1 MNNNNTIHS
10 TGGSNGNPN
19 GNTAFTDTGWKG
31 GKIGRSSKALRF
43 SSSAPCLI
51 APPLIFTS
59 SAPQSLRSRNTV
71 GYASGAGSMLAN
83 VTTNLL
89 TVFRGC
95 EASFQYDRSLN
106 PRRVLTKPSQP
117 VYNNG
122 HDNEK
127 WDYILY
133 VNDIIGEEEGRKF
146 LVLDLL
152 GHGTFG
158 QVAKCQNVKT
168 RELLAVKVIKN
179 QPAYFNQSM
188 MEVTVLE
195 LLNNTHDQED
205 VHHLV
210 RMRDTFIFRNHLCIV
225 VELLSLNLYELIKQ
239 NGYRGFSISLIRIFL
254 AQTLDALQV
263 LKDAKIVHC
272 DLKPENILLR
282 SVDSPAI
289 KVIDFGSACHENQTL
304 YTYIQSR
311 FYRSPE
317 VLMGLP
323 YSAAIDMW
331 SLGCIAAELFLGLPV
346 FPGATN
352 YDQVS
357 RIVDTLGLP
366 PVHMLELGKDSRLY
380 FDKNPLDGKFTLKS
394 RDRYSLERGRTEP
407 KPKQYFTTA
416 NMHDLVMSYPVRPK
430 DLGPSELEAEMNA
443 RRCFLDFLRGLLC
456 YNPVERWSPPQAMLH
471 PFITGRP
478 YTTPFDPLDPATY
491 TASSSNAINTRMRP
505 RSNTLGSLSRGNVPG
520 PMQKIGAAVAE
531 NPLPVAHGRP
541 PPEPGAVVGS
551 LDTITLVPDD
561 GIMDYTKLPN
571 APNASS
577 TTKKAYVSRAVGSEK
592 YPSSLPANVAPI
604 HHHNHQHNHQ
614 QQQSQRNRRPSFS
627 SSSNSA
633 SGEYISSP
641 LGSAERIP
649 TSSTSSSYNTF
660 GGRRASVSG
669 DAIPQHGQGR
679 RNRSN
684 SQSYM
689 PPIDESHPTPMLI
702 DDDEYDVMQQHGTDG
717 KKKKNAR

>member
-1 MNNNNTIHS
+1 M
-10 TGGSNGNPN
+10 
-19 GNTAFTDTGWKG
+19 
-31 GKIGRSSKALRF
+31 
-43 SSSAPCLI
+43 
-51 APPLIFTS
+51 
-59 SAPQSLRSRNTV
+59 
-71 GYASGAGSMLAN
+71 N

-95 EASFQYDRSLN
+95 DPAFIYDRSLN
-106 PRRVLTKPSQP
+106 PRRVLTKPSHP
-117 VYNNG
+117 VYNSG

-133 VNDIIGEEEGRKF
+133 VNDLIGDEESRKF

-168 RELLAVKVIKN
+168 KELVAVKVIKN

-195 LLNNTHDQED
+195 LLNNNRDADEN
-205 VHHLV
+205 HHIV

-254 AQTLDALQV
+254 AQTLDALQI
-263 LKDAKIVHC
+263 LKEAKIVHC

-317 VLMGLP
+317 VLLGLP

-352 YDQVS
+352 YDQIS
-357 RIVDTLGLP
+357 RIVDSLGSP

-416 NMHDLVMSYPVRPK
+416 NLHDLVMSYPVRPK
-430 DLGPSELEAEMNA
+430 DIGPQELEAEMHA
-443 RRCFLDFLRGLLC
+443 RRCFLDLLRGLLC
-456 YNPVERWSPPQAMLH
+456 YNPVERWSPAQAMLH

-478 YTTPFDPLDPATY
+478 FSTPFDPLDPYTY
-491 TASSSNAINTRMRP
+491 TACAIGGGNRMRP
-505 RSNTLGSLSRGNVPG
+505 RSNTLGSLSRTNVPG
-520 PMQKIGAAVAE
+520 PLQKIGAAVAE
-531 NPLPVAHGRP
+531 NPLPVAQGRV
-541 PPEPGAVVGS
+541 PPEPDSVIGS

-561 GIMDYTKLPN
+561 EMC
-571 APNASS
+571 SS
-577 TTKKAYVSRAVGSEK
+577 SQNNNQKINEGVKKAYVPRTVTGNEK

-604 HHHNHQHNHQ
+604 HYQ
-614 QQQSQRNRRPSFS
+614 QQASSKNRRPSFS
-627 SSSNSA
+627 SSSSTNNINS
-633 SGEYISSP
+633 STEYISSP
-641 LGSAERIP
+641 LSSAGS
-649 TSSTSSSYNTF
+649 SNYSF
-660 GGRRASVSG
+660 GRRASVSG
-669 DAIPQHGQGR
+669 DAIPQQQQQHQQQHYSLQQSSRKGR
-679 RNRSN
+679 TSSN
-684 SQSYM
+684 NGM
-689 PPIDESHPTPMLI
+689 PPIEEMTDPSPMLI
-702 DDDEYDVMQQHGTDG
+702 HEDTVIYYGGQR
-717 KKKKNAR
+717 KKKNAREDA